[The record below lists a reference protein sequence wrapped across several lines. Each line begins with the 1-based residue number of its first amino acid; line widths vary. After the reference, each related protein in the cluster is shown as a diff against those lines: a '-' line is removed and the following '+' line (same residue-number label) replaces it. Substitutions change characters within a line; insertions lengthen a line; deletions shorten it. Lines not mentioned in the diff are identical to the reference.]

1 MSGTRKLLLL
11 LRLTRHSLGADRGHR
26 YTRTAGTSY
35 DGLLAVHVLQRW
47 ARNGTGHDLTRY
59 SLRGLMQMR
68 RHTFTL
74 LLLLLLNREMLQ
86 LLLLL
91 VACLSH
97 VVQLGQTNRLLG

>member
-1 MSGTRKLLLL
+1 MSGTWKLLLL
-11 LRLTRHSLGADRGHR
+11 LLLTRHSLGADRGHC

-74 LLLLLLNREMLQ
+74 LLLLNREMLQ
-86 LLLLL
+86 LLLLLL

-97 VVQLGQTNRLLG
+97 VIQLGQTNRLLG